1 MGKLP
6 SCQLKAVVDVQ
17 GNRMMSLLCFIRVN
31 LDVGSR
37 KDRVSSHPGGVGEAG
52 LEVQWMYHTTQSR
65 FVAMDELSACGHD
78 FLGQFRESLS

>member
-6 SCQLKAVVDVQ
+6 SCQLKAAVDVQ

-37 KDRVSSHPGGVGEAG
+37 KDRVSSHPGSVGEAG
-52 LEVQWMYHTTQSR
+52 LEVQWMYHTTQ
-65 FVAMDELSACGHD
+65 FVAMDELSARGQD